1 MIKLKRNGYQEFE
14 ERENLKRAKEL
25 NLNLIESI
33 DSYNTI
39 PKTDLEKRIKA
50 LKKVIQCYEDLM
62 KEAFDI
68 DEYAYIKFKDKLNYL
83 EFRKD
88 YIEKYGIEEYDI
100 NDVRREAEEY
110 KSNKEQEMRRNH
122 EEIAKRHQDNR
133 KENGEER

>member
-110 KSNKEQEMRRNH
+110 KRNKEEEMRRNH